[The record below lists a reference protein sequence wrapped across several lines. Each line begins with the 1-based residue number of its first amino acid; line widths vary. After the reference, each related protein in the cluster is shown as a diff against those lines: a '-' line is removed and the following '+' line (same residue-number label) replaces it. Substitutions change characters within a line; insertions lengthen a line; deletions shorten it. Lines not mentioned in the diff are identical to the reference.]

1 MSYIKNAMMNV
12 VGENASETYIKV
24 SQIDSETA
32 NAYLAMIVMT
42 RHFKELWRDRLL
54 MEEDLEIAITQ
65 AQELAP

>member
-12 VGENASETYIKV
+12 IGENASETYIKV
-24 SQIDSETA
+24 SQLDSETA
-32 NAYLAMIVMT
+32 NAYLSMIVMT

>member
-1 MSYIKNAMMNV
+1 MMNV

-24 SQIDSETA
+24 SQLDSETA

-42 RHFKELWRDRLL
+42 RHFKELWRDRLF

-65 AQELAP
+65 GQELAP

>member
-24 SQIDSETA
+24 SQLDAETA

-42 RHFKELWRDRLL
+42 RHFKELWRDRSL

-65 AQELAP
+65 GQELAP

>member
-12 VGENASETYIKV
+12 VGDNASETYIKV

-54 MEEDLEIAITQ
+54 MEEDLETAITQ